1 MPLCFFIYTLETND
15 HQYSL
20 KPAFFKISC
29 YVLQKKKVIQVW
41 NLNSIGKLVWV
52 FKASCA
58 ARRPHSQSVICIQVF
73 GVNSGS
79 TVCYFRHGAST
90 QQQLWC
96 GKLEHS
102 FATSQILFQLLYL
115 SPFPQS
121 DLTLKPLCHHRLPSC
136 CRHGNINLISPPSDA
151 SYF

>member
-1 MPLCFFIYTLETND
+1 MTIFLLCNTKKIFWEMPLCFSSIY
-15 HQYSL
+15 L
-20 KPAFFKISC
+20 KYLMFC
-29 YVLQKKKVIQVW
+29 RRKKVIQVR
-41 NLNSIGKLVWV
+41 NSNSIGKLVWV

-58 ARRPHSQSVICIQVF
+58 ARRPHSQSVIF

-79 TVCYFRHGAST
+79 AVYYVRHGAST

-96 GKLEHS
+96 RKLEHS
-102 FATSQILFQLLYL
+102 FATSQILFPHLYL
-115 SPFPQS
+115 SSFPQS

-136 CRHGNINLISPPSDA
+136 CRHGNINLISPPSDV